1 MDPKRDKVFDKLLM
15 SFHMRK
21 KKLLSFQRNQI
32 FNQEGCFFA
41 GGVGGKSIWI
51 IVHTYEKNLGD
62 ASGPELLF
70 KSCTAY

>member
-41 GGVGGKSIWI
+41 GGGGGGVGGKTIWLNL
-51 IVHTYEKNLGD
+51 HTN
-62 ASGPELLF
+62 
-70 KSCTAY
+70 